1 MATYTSERYV
11 ETQLN
16 ESVLLGISVV
26 ISVIYTVIKLIGRL
40 LILPIERDNIE
51 KGGKVLKDYT
61 RKLET
66 ITNNDELTV
75 YSFKESKPEAFYA
88 GGNSIFVSTG
98 LTRLLN
104 EKETMGV
111 ISHEYGHYKK
121 KHMAKDTSFM
131 TIAAFSILGITTPL
145 FIYARSILGGWTFI
159 AYILTNV
166 GLSRFINI
174 LRNMTVGKRYE
185 LEADSY
191 AKKLG
196 YGKELKSAL
205 IKMDRFYAKVL
216 CKNLSKEECKLLVD
230 PPASDPHPTTDVR
243 AKNLLMSLMSS
254 PRKILSFMR
263 TKKSII

>member
-16 ESVLLGISVV
+16 ESVLLGISAV
-26 ISVIYTVIKLIGRL
+26 ISVIYTVIKLIARL
-40 LILPIERDNIE
+40 LIPPMDRSDIE
-51 KGGKVLKDYT
+51 KEGKVLKDYT
-61 RKLET
+61 KKLET
-66 ITNNDELTV
+66 VTNNDKVTV
-75 YSFKESKPEAFYA
+75 YAFKESKPEAFYA

-111 ISHEYGHYKK
+111 ICHEYGHYKK
-121 KHMAKDTSFM
+121 KHMVKDTSFM

-159 AYILTNV
+159 AYILTNL
-166 GLSRFINI
+166 GLSRLVNSIYD
-174 LRNMTVGKRYE
+174 RTVGKKYE
-185 LEADSY
+185 LQADSY

-205 IKMDRFYAKVL
+205 VKLDKFYGKIL

-263 TKKSII
+263 TRKSII